1 MGPYFLTAAK
11 IVRLTKKRNKI
22 ITKALTAFR
31 LIIDQCAADLRNC
44 LELWKFS
51 FKSFKYWK
59 TCGLVVNFFFR
70 GRNIFQKMKF
80 VILMKV
86 QLFHTSLHVFPHH
99 G

>member
-22 ITKALTAFR
+22 ITKALTVFR

-59 TCGLVVNFFFR
+59 TCGLVVNFFFVR
-70 GRNIFQKMKF
+70 GIFSKK
-80 VILMKV
+80 
-86 QLFHTSLHVFPHH
+86 
-99 G
+99 